1 MSDRK
6 RDPRRPQGDEPD
18 EAEFEDLEPTDE
30 DAVEVRGGADGK
42 VQVGDFH
49 FVKTVDKASP
59 TL

>member
-6 RDPRRPQGDEPD
+6 REPRQPQPAEPD
-18 EAEFEDLEPTDE
+18 DAEVEDLEPTDE

-42 VQVGDFH
+42 VQMNDFH

-59 TL
+59 ML